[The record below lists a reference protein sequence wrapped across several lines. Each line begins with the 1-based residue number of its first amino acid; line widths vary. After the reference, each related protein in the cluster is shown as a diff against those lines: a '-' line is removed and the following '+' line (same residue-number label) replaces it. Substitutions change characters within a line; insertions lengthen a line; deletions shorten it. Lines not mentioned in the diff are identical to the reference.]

1 MAAPY
6 ILARNLK
13 EAHAFAREQLG
24 LRQGHYRIVNHA
36 STIKSVRGADL
47 YLVPGWENRYDRFA
61 TKGAMRWTRMNVI
74 DVAKQAVNR
83 EDPRGPLTDDLLDLA
98 YAEDIVRSG
107 GDTTALGFKSES
119 DGLTPPGEQMTL
131 VDATDFVVPAEPRDR
146 AEVMQELEA
155 TLEPEGWEPPETL
168 DADQVLRLA
177 AGETGAEVAPT
188 PEPKPANRRRSRCKD
203 CGTLHFKGDPCPD
216 GDS

>member
-13 EAHAFAREQLG
+13 DAHAFAREELG

-36 STIKSVRGADL
+36 STIKSVRNADL

-74 DVAKQAVNR
+74 DVAAQGLEQPDR

-107 GDTTALGFKSES
+107 GDTSALGFKSES
-119 DGLTPPGEQMTL
+119 DGLNPPGEQM
-131 VDATDFVVPAEPRDR
+131 VIADATDFVVTDEQPE
-146 AEVMQELEA
+146 Q
-155 TLEPEGWEPPETL
+155 EPE
-168 DADQVLRLA
+168 Q
-177 AGETGAEVAPT
+177 
-188 PEPKPANRRRSRCKD
+188 PKTARRRSRCKS
-203 CGTLHFKGDPCPD
+203 CGNLHYKGDPCPD